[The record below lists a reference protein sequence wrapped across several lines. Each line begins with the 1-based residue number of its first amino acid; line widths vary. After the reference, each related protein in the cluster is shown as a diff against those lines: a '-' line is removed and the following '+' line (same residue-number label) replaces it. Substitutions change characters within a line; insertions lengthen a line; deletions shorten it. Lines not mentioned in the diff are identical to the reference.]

1 MSTSET
7 QTNLASKL
15 GPVLFLLAVLLA
27 PHISQHVSNPVQISF
42 MAVSEIQ
49 KSTMSTSETQSNLTA
64 KLPPVLFLLA
74 VLLAPH
80 ISQHV
85 SNPVQLSFMAV
96 SEK

>member
-1 MSTSET
+1 
-7 QTNLASKL
+7 
-15 GPVLFLLAVLLA
+15 
-27 PHISQHVSNPVQISF
+27 
-42 MAVSEIQ
+42 
-49 KSTMSTSETQSNLTA
+49 MSTSETQSNLTS
-64 KLPPVLFLLA
+64 KLGPVLFLLA

>member
-7 QTNLASKL
+7 QSNLTSKL

-27 PHISQHVSNPVQISF
+27 
-42 MAVSEIQ
+42 
-49 KSTMSTSETQSNLTA
+49 QS
-64 KLPPVLFLLA
+64 
-74 VLLAPH
+74 

>member
-7 QTNLASKL
+7 QTNLTAKL

-27 PHISQHVSNPVQISF
+27 P
-42 MAVSEIQ
+42 
-49 KSTMSTSETQSNLTA
+49 L
-64 KLPPVLFLLA
+64 
-74 VLLAPH
+74 